1 MKVISLVAG
10 ATAVMLGK
18 HRHHHYDAD
27 KYYMVSLD
35 AMGIDEGE
43 LMAGNHWRELWPRGA
58 TDAGQLDDTVVP
70 QEGKYRGRSWTKPT
84 PVVDYGHNDVLDKDV
99 IDTLDHLETYEA
111 EF

>member
-18 HRHHHYDAD
+18 HRHHHYDED

-43 LMAGNHWRELWPRGA
+43 LMSGNHWRELWPRGA

-70 QEGKYRGRSWTKPT
+70 QEGKYRGRRWTKPT
-84 PVVDYGHNDVLDKDV
+84 PVIDYGHNDVLDKDV